1 MGTTI
6 KANVAT
12 NRGTT
17 EYRKK
22 MYHNTLT
29 NRSEGQP
36 IMIQIPVDNAKT
48 LNKKT
53 PNQNVEDSSTINLY
67 LDEAHSQT
75 LNLQKKAN
83 NCSQTQ

>member
-1 MGTTI
+1 
-6 KANVAT
+6 
-12 NRGTT
+12 
-17 EYRKK
+17 
-22 MYHNTLT
+22 
-29 NRSEGQP
+29 
-36 IMIQIPVDNAKT
+36 MIQIPVDNAKT